1 MQAALCVGCRR
12 DIRTL
17 KIKPSLYGVDIIQVD
32 KIWAC
37 GRNENIAI
45 DSNDA
50 FSASFLGLFAI
61 DDTASLCYQRQQ
73 RGLPLLGEKLSRIL
87 SN

>member
-17 KIKPSLYGVDIIQVD
+17 KNKPSLYGVDIIQVD

-50 FSASFLGLFAI
+50 FSASFLGPFAI
-61 DDTASLCYQRQQ
+61 DPAPSKVLD
-73 RGLPLLGEKLSRIL
+73 LS
-87 SN
+87 